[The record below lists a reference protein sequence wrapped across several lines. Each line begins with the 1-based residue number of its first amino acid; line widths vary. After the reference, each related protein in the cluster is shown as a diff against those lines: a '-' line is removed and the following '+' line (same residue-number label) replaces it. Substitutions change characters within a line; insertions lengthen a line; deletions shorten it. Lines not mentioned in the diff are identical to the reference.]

1 MKPET
6 AEPLEIERKFLIAGD
21 AWRAQCTGPGRR
33 IAQGYLCTSP
43 EKSVRVRLS
52 GDDGTLTVKGS
63 RTGIT
68 RLEFQYSIPAAHAAR
83 LLELCELPPIDKTR
97 HIVHH
102 AGMKWEIDVFHGEND
117 GLLIAEVELER
128 EDQPL
133 EIPGWAG
140 AEVSDDPRYYNSS
153 LARHPFKSWA

>member
-1 MKPET
+1 MNS
-6 AEPLEIERKFLIAGD
+6 ASDEPLEIERKFLIASD

-33 IAQGYLCTSP
+33 IAQGYLCTSA

-68 RLEFQYSIPAAHAAR
+68 RLEFQYSIPAAHAVR
-83 LLELCELPPIDKTR
+83 LLELCEMPPIDKTR

-102 AGMKWEIDVFHGEND
+102 AGMKWEIDIFHGENE
-117 GLLIAEVELER
+117 GLLVAEVELER

-133 EIPGWAG
+133 EIPSWAG

-153 LARHPFKSWA
+153 LSRHPFRKW

>member
-1 MKPET
+1 MNS
-6 AEPLEIERKFLIAGD
+6 ASDEPLEIERKFLIASD

-33 IAQGYLCTSP
+33 IAQGYLCTSA

-83 LLELCELPPIDKTR
+83 LLELCEMPPIDKTR

-102 AGMKWEIDVFHGEND
+102 AGMKWEIDVFHGENE
-117 GLLIAEVELER
+117 GLLVAEVELER

-133 EIPGWAG
+133 EIPSWAG

-153 LARHPFKSWA
+153 LSRHPFRKW

>member
-1 MKPET
+1 MNS
-6 AEPLEIERKFLIAGD
+6 ASDEPLEIERKFLIASD

-33 IAQGYLCTSP
+33 IAQGYLCTSAD
-43 EKSVRVRLS
+43 KSVRVRLS

-83 LLELCELPPIDKTR
+83 LIELCEMPPIDKTR

-102 AGMKWEIDVFHGEND
+102 AGMKWEIDVFHGENE

-133 EIPGWAG
+133 EIPSWAG

-153 LARHPFKSWA
+153 LSRHPFRKW

>member
-1 MKPET
+1 MNS
-6 AEPLEIERKFLIAGD
+6 ASDEPLEIERKFLIASD

-33 IAQGYLCTSP
+33 IAQGYLCTSA

-68 RLEFQYSIPAAHAAR
+68 RLEFQYSIPTAHAAR
-83 LLELCELPPIDKTR
+83 LLELCEMPPIDKTR

-102 AGMKWEIDVFHGEND
+102 AGMKWEIDVFHGENE

-133 EIPGWAG
+133 EIPSWAG

-153 LARHPFKSWA
+153 LSRHPFRKW

>member
-6 AEPLEIERKFLIAGD
+6 AEPLEIERKFLIASD
-21 AWRAQCTGPGRR
+21 AWRAQCTAPARR
-33 IAQGYLCTSP
+33 IAQGYLCADS
-43 EKSVRVRLS
+43 EKSVRIRLA
-52 GDDGTLTVKGS
+52 GEDGTITVKGS